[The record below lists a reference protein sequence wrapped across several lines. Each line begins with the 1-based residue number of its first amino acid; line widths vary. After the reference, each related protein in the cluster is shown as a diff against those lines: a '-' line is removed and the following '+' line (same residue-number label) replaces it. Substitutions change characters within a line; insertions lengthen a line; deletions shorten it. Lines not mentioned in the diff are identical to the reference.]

1 MILHI
6 IGLILKIIGIILL
19 VILGILLLVIGVLL
33 FVPLRYELRAEF
45 PGKLEDAE
53 GNLKIS
59 WLLHL
64 IAGRVEYRNGDVKW
78 QGRIACKKLGDVLEA
93 EDKPVRKKEKKPDG
107 GKKAG
112 AENASERTAE
122 RNDAADVKK
131 PQTMPE
137 KRAESG
143 TYAKPEHTDV
153 KDEKSKTETQ
163 GSPDTKVKTFSEKKE
178 ENVTPEKE
186 SESREKKDVHDERG
200 SGKAHKT
207 PRKRKKPVKAFGKL
221 IRKLSQKLRE
231 ILEKIKCT
239 WKNLCDKI
247 KNIADKKDKILEFL
261 EQENHKAAFARGK
274 KELVWVKRFLKPKK
288 LRVKLHFGFEDP
300 YHTGQVLALCGMF
313 YAFIGENMDLEPD
326 FEKRVLEG
334 SVYVKGRLRTVHMA
348 VFAAKMLLDKNIRST
363 YHDIREFKW

>member
-1 MILHI
+1 MS
-6 IGLILKIIGIILL
+6 
-19 VILGILLLVIGVLL
+19 
-33 FVPLRYELRAEF
+33 P
-45 PGKLEDAE
+45 
-53 GNLKIS
+53 
-59 WLLHL
+59 
-64 IAGRVEYRNGDVKW
+64 
-78 QGRIACKKLGDVLEA
+78 
-93 EDKPVRKKEKKPDG
+93 EKK
-107 GKKAG
+107 
-112 AENASERTAE
+112 R
-122 RNDAADVKK
+122 
-131 PQTMPE
+131 
-137 KRAESG
+137 
-143 TYAKPEHTDV
+143 
-153 KDEKSKTETQ
+153 
-163 GSPDTKVKTFSEKKE
+163 
-178 ENVTPEKE
+178 
-186 SESREKKDVHDERG
+186 DVHDERG

-313 YAFIGENMDLEPD
+313 YAFIGENMDLESD

>member
-6 IGLILKIIGIILL
+6 VGLILKIIGILL
-19 VILGILLLVIGVLL
+19 LAILGILLLVIGVLL

-59 WLLHL
+59 WLLYL

-78 QGRIACKKLGDVLEA
+78 QGRIVWKKLGDVLEA
-93 EDKPVRKKEKKPDG
+93 EDKSVRKREKKPDG

-122 RNDAADVKK
+122 RNDAVDVKK
-131 PQTMPE
+131 PQTLPE
-137 KRAESG
+137 KKAESG
-143 TYAKPEHTDV
+143 TYAKPEHADV

-163 GSPDTKVKTFSEKKE
+163 GNPDTKVKTFLEKKE
-178 ENVTPEKE
+178 ENATPEKE
-186 SESREKKDVHDERG
+186 SESREKKDVHDERE
-200 SGKAHKT
+200 SEKAHKT

-221 IRKLSQKLRE
+221 IRKLSQKFRQ

-239 WKNLCDKI
+239 WKNLCDKM
-247 KNIADKKDKILEFL
+247 KNIAEKKDKILEFL
-261 EQENHKAAFARGK
+261 EKENHKAAFAHGK

-300 YHTGQVLALCGMF
+300 YHTGQVLALCGML
-313 YAFIGENMDLEPD
+313 YAFVGENMDLEPD
-326 FEKRVLEG
+326 FEKRVLDG
-334 SVYVKGRLRTVHMA
+334 TVYIKGRIRAVHMA
-348 VFAAKMLLDKNIRST
+348 IFAVKLLLDKNIRST
-363 YHDIREFKW
+363 YHDIRAFKW

>member
-78 QGRIACKKLGDVLEA
+78 QGRIAWKKLGDVLEA

-131 PQTMPE
+131 PQTLSE

-163 GSPDTKVKTFSEKKE
+163 GNPFQKK
-178 ENVTPEKE
+178 
-186 SESREKKDVHDERG
+186 KKRMLH
-200 SGKAHKT
+200 
-207 PRKRKKPVKAFGKL
+207 RKRKVNPEKKRMFMT
-221 IRKLSQKLRE
+221 RE
-231 ILEKIKCT
+231 DPERLT
-239 WKNLCDKI
+239 
-247 KNIADKKDKILEFL
+247 
-261 EQENHKAAFARGK
+261 
-274 KELVWVKRFLKPKK
+274 
-288 LRVKLHFGFEDP
+288 KLHESGRNQSK
-300 YHTGQVLALCGMF
+300 HL
-313 YAFIGENMDLEPD
+313 EN
-326 FEKRVLEG
+326 
-334 SVYVKGRLRTVHMA
+334 
-348 VFAAKMLLDKNIRST
+348 
-363 YHDIREFKW
+363 